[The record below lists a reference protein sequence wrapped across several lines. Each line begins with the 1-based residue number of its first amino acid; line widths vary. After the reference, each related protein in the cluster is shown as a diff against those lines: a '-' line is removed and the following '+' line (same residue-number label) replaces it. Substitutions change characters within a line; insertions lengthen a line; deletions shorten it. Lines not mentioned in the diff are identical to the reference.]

1 MRAHQHVQLDMS
13 SWAQEL
19 EQTRVQEASARE
31 VTAEALRGWETRTA
45 QSAIS
50 KMEKEAAKLQELE
63 QEFEEQRSKVIR

>member
-1 MRAHQHVQLDMS
+1 MS

-50 KMEKEAAKLQELE
+50 KMEKEAAKLEELE